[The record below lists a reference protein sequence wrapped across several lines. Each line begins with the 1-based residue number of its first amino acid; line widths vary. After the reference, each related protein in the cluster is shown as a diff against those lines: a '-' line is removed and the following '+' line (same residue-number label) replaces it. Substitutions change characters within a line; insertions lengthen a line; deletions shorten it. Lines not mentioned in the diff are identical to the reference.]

1 MQEEKVN
8 SSSTG
13 FGAEEAS
20 PEYFERTYYMRW
32 NYLF

>member
-1 MQEEKVN
+1 MQKEKVK

-20 PEYFERTYYMRW
+20 L
-32 NYLF
+32 YLQF

>member
-1 MQEEKVN
+1 VDEKGKTRRKQEEEKVK

-20 PEYFERTYYMRW
+20 
-32 NYLF
+32 L